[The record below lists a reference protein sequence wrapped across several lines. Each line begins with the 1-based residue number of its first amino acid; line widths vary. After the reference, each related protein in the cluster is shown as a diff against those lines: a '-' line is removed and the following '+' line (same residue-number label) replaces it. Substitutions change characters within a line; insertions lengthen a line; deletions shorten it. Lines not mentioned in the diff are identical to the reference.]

1 MNFTVE
7 RLTKNSR
14 DIDEVKRLIESS
26 FPPAERVS
34 PDFVLHFDK
43 VRTEFLLF
51 YDGDLFCGFA
61 CLFNGAQ
68 DISFFCWLAVEENLR
83 GKGYGGKILEYIR
96 EQKRDRRIFLDI
108 ERVDVPAENT
118 EQRLKRKNF
127 YLSNGYHET
136 GFYKTFHGVDYEL
149 LAIGGEI
156 SAEEVEKFFAEMLR
170 AVEDYDASR
179 NFTDAT
185 N

>member
-14 DIDEVKRLIESS
+14 DIDAVKRLIESS
-26 FPPAERVS
+26 FPPEERVS
-34 PDFVLHFDK
+34 TDFIFDFNDER
-43 VRTEFLLF
+43 VEFLLF

-83 GKGYGGKILEYIR
+83 GKGYGGKILQYVR
-96 EQKRDRRIFLDI
+96 EEKSNCRIFLNI
-108 ERVDVPAENT
+108 ERVDVPAENL

-156 SAEEVEKFFAEMLR
+156 SAGEVEKFLAEMLR
-170 AVEDYDASR
+170 AVEDYDAS
-179 NFTDAT
+179 
-185 N
+185 

>member
-14 DIDEVKRLIESS
+14 DIDAVKRLIVNA

-34 PDFVLHFDK
+34 IDVVLDFDN

-61 CLFNGAQ
+61 CLVNGAQ

-83 GKGYGGKILEYIR
+83 GKGYGGKILQYIR
-96 EQKRDRRIFLDI
+96 EQKRGRRIFLDI

-127 YLSNGYHET
+127 YQLNGYHET
-136 GFYKTFHGVDYEL
+136 GIYKTFRGVDYEVL
-149 LAIGGEI
+149 VNGGEI
-156 SAEEVEKFFAEMLR
+156 SSEEVDEFFAEILR
-170 AVEDYDASR
+170 ALEDYGAS
-179 NFTDAT
+179 
-185 N
+185 

>member
-14 DIDEVKRLIESS
+14 DIDAVKRLIESS
-26 FPPAERVS
+26 FPPEERVS
-34 PDFVLHFDK
+34 PDFVLNFNDER
-43 VRTEFLLF
+43 VEFLLF

-68 DISFFCWLAVEENLR
+68 DILLLCWLAVEENLR
-83 GKGYGGKILEYIR
+83 GKGYGGKILQYVR
-96 EQKRDRRIFLDI
+96 EEKSGRRIFVDI

-118 EQRLKRKNF
+118 QQRLKRKNF

-136 GFYKTFHGVDYEL
+136 GLYKTFRGVNYEL
-149 LAIGGEI
+149 LVNGGEL
-156 SAEEVEKFFAEMLR
+156 SAEEVDEFFAEILR
-170 AVEDYDASR
+170 AFEDYGAS
-179 NFTDAT
+179 
-185 N
+185 